1 MTTKDNDAKEFKKGD
16 LVIAPILDGF
26 FVGKI
31 IDYRSDIDK
40 FDVLDTTHWDW
51 YDKSQLRHAGT
62 KAGYSLDDVTDHV
75 TDIRNHVS
83 PSTMVIDHG

>member
-1 MTTKDNDAKEFKKGD
+1 MTTINNDVREFKKGD
-16 LVIAPILDGF
+16 LVIAPILDGV

-40 FDVLDTTHWDW
+40 FDVLGTTHWDW
-51 YDKSQLRHAGT
+51 YDKSQLRHAET
-62 KAGYSLDDVTDHV
+62 KAEHRLDDATDHV

-83 PSTMVIDHG
+83 PSTRVVDL

>member
-1 MTTKDNDAKEFKKGD
+1 MTTINNDAKEFKKGD
-16 LVIAPILDGF
+16 LVIAPILDGV

-40 FDVLDTTHWDW
+40 FDVLGTTHWDW
-51 YDKSQLRHAGT
+51 YNKSQLRHAET
-62 KAGYSLDDVTDHV
+62 KAGHSLDDVTDHV

-83 PSTMVIDHG
+83 PSTMVVDL

>member
-16 LVIAPILDGF
+16 LVIAPILDGV

-40 FDVLDTTHWDW
+40 FDVLGTTHWDW
-51 YDKSQLRHAGT
+51 YDKSQLRHAEN
-62 KAGYSLDDVTDHV
+62 KARHSLDDVTDQV

-83 PSTMVIDHG
+83 PSTMVVDL